1 MSTLELGVI
10 GNCAIASLVDRRGR
24 HVWHGM
30 GRLDGDPVFNALLG
44 GTDPQSGFMEAVVA
58 GGGEGR
64 QRYLPNTA
72 ILETTIEGAN
82 GTARIVDFA
91 PRFRRFGRMFR
102 PPMLVRRIEP
112 VAGRPRI
119 TLRLRPTFNYGSL
132 KPAITSGSNHARFVG
147 DAAVLRLTTDASVT
161 RILHESEFGLDR
173 PITLIVGADESI
185 TENPDSL
192 GRTFLAETEAYWYS
206 WVRDLNIPFDWQAAV
221 IRAAITLKMCSF
233 EDTGAVL
240 AALTTSVPEAAGTP
254 RTWDYRFSWLR
265 DSFYT
270 VTALNRLSAT
280 RTMEGFVRFI
290 VNIVEAGSSRGEPEE
305 IAPLFPIA
313 PGTETE
319 ERLIDSLPGYRGYG
333 PVRIGNAAVI
343 QRQNDTY
350 GSMVMTAAQMFWDER
365 LPRHGDVELYRQLCV
380 VGNEAHK
387 VALTPD
393 AGLWEYREREEVHT
407 FSAAMCWAAQHRL
420 GMIARRVGIDS
431 ESREWLARSGVLR
444 QEILKRATMPNG
456 TNGGWLSGVLDREMA
471 DASSL
476 VLPEIGLLPSDD
488 PRFHA
493 TLEMI
498 EKRLMRNGFL
508 MRYIEADD
516 FGKPSNAFLLCTFWY
531 IDALASVG
539 RRSEALELFNN
550 VLGRR
555 NHVGLLSEDIDPRTG
570 ELWGNFPQTYSQV
583 GLILSAMRLSRSW
596 EEGLW
601 HAS

>member
-10 GNCAIASLVDRRGR
+10 GNCAIASLIDRRGR
-24 HVWHGM
+24 HVWHGL

-44 GTDPQSGFMEAVVA
+44 GDDPQGGFMEAAVA
-58 GGGEGR
+58 GGKEGR
-64 QRYLPNTA
+64 QRYLPNSA
-72 ILETTIEGAN
+72 ILETIAEGTT
-82 GTARIVDFA
+82 GTLRIVDFA

-102 PPMLVRRIEP
+102 PPMLVRRLEP
-112 VAGRPRI
+112 VAGRPRV
-119 TLRLRPTFNYGSL
+119 TLRLRPTFNYGGL
-132 KPAITSGSNHARFVG
+132 KPQVTSGSHHARFVG
-147 DAAVLRLTTDASVT
+147 DNAVLRLTTDGSIT
-161 RILHESEFGLDR
+161 YILHETEFGLDR

-185 TENPDSL
+185 TEDPDSL
-192 GRTFLAETEAYWYS
+192 GRSFLAQTEAYWQG

-221 IRAAITLKMCSF
+221 IRAAITLKLCSF

-265 DSFYT
+265 DSFFT
-270 VTALNRLSAT
+270 VNALNRLSAT

-290 VNIVEAGSSRGEPEE
+290 VDIVEGGSSRGEADQ

-313 PGTETE
+313 PGTDTA
-319 ERLIDSLPGYRGYG
+319 ERLIDTLPGYRGYG
-333 PVRIGNAAVI
+333 PVRTGNAAVT

-365 LPRHGDVELYRQLCV
+365 LPRHGDMELYRQLCV

-387 VALTPD
+387 AALTPD

-420 GMIARRVGIDS
+420 GMIARRVGADA
-431 ESREWLARSGVLR
+431 ESREWLARAGVLR
-444 QEILKRATMPNG
+444 QEVLQRATMPE
-456 TNGGWLSGVLDREMA
+456 GGWLSGVLDRDMA

-476 VLPEIGLLPSDD
+476 VLPEIGLLRSDD

-493 TLEMI
+493 TLEVI
-498 EKRLMRNGFL
+498 GKRLMKNGFL
-508 MRYIEADD
+508 MRYVEADD

-539 RRSEALELFNN
+539 RRDEALELFNN
-550 VLGRR
+550 VLGQR
-555 NHVGLLSEDIDPRTG
+555 NHVGLLSEDIDPKTG

-583 GLILSAMRLSRSW
+583 GLILSAMRLSRTW

>member
-10 GNCAIASLVDRRGR
+10 GNCSIASLIDRRGR
-24 HVWHGM
+24 HVWHGL

-44 GTDPQSGFMEAVVA
+44 GNDPQGGYMEAAVA
-58 GGGEGR
+58 GGKEGR

-72 ILETTIEGAN
+72 VLETVVEGTS
-82 GTARIVDFA
+82 GTLRIVDFA

-102 PPMLVRRIEP
+102 PPMLVRRLEP
-112 VAGRPRI
+112 VTGRPRV
-119 TLRLRPTFNYGSL
+119 TLRMRPTFNYGGL
-132 KPAITSGSNHARFVG
+132 TPQVTIGSHHARFVG
-147 DAAVLRLTTDASVT
+147 DAAVLRLTTDGPIT
-161 RILHESEFGLDR
+161 YLLHETEFGLDR
-173 PITLIVGADESI
+173 PITLIVGADESVP
-185 TENPDSL
+185 EDPDSL
-192 GRTFLAETEAYWYS
+192 GRSFLAETVAYWQG
-206 WVRDLNIPFDWQAAV
+206 WVRDLHIPFDWQAAV
-221 IRAAITLKMCSF
+221 IRAAITLKLCSF

-265 DSFYT
+265 DSFFT

-290 VNIVEAGSSRGEPEE
+290 VDIVEGGSSRGEADR

-313 PGTETE
+313 PGTDTAEK
-319 ERLIDSLPGYRGYG
+319 LIDTLPGYRGYG
-333 PVRIGNAAVI
+333 PVRVGNAAVI

-365 LPRHGDVELYRQLCV
+365 LPRHGDMELYRQLCV

-387 VALTPD
+387 AALTPD
-393 AGLWEYREREEVHT
+393 AGLWEYRERAEVHT

-420 GMIARRVGIDS
+420 GMIARRVGADA
-431 ESREWLARSGVLR
+431 ESREWLARAGVLR
-444 QEILKRATMPNG
+444 QEVLQRATMADGN
-456 TNGGWLSGVLDREMA
+456 WLSGVLDRDMA

-476 VLPEIGLLPSDD
+476 VLPEIGLLRSDD

-493 TLEMI
+493 TLDVI
-498 EKRLMRNGFL
+498 GKRLMKNGFL
-508 MRYIEADD
+508 MRYVEADD

-539 RRSEALELFNN
+539 RREEALELFNN

-583 GLILSAMRLSRSW
+583 GLILSAMRLSRTW

>member
-1 MSTLELGVI
+1 MSTLDLGVI
-10 GNCAIASLVDRRGR
+10 GNCAIASLIDRSGR
-24 HVWHGM
+24 HVWHGL

-44 GTDPQSGFMEAVVA
+44 GNEPSGGFMEAA
-58 GGGEGR
+58 IEGGREGR

-72 ILETTIEGAN
+72 ILETTIEGTD
-82 GTARIVDFA
+82 GVARIVDFA

-102 PPMLVRRIEP
+102 PPMLVRRVEP
-112 VAGRPRI
+112 VAGRPRVR
-119 TLRLRPTFNYGSL
+119 LRIRPTFNYGAL
-132 KPAITSGSNHARFVG
+132 KPQVTSGSNHVRFAG
-147 DAAVLRLTTDASVT
+147 DTAVLRVTTDAPISY
-161 RILHESEFGLDR
+161 ILHETEFSLDR
-173 PITLIVGADESI
+173 PINLFVGVDESVPD
-185 TENPDSL
+185 NPDSL
-192 GRTFLAETEAYWYS
+192 ARSFLSETQDYWHT
-206 WVRDLNIPFDWQAAV
+206 WVRDLNIPFDWQVAV
-221 IRAAITLKMCSF
+221 IRAAITLKLCSF

-265 DSFYT
+265 DSFFT

-290 VNIVEAGSSRGEPEE
+290 VDIVEAGSSRGQPDM

-313 PGTETE
+313 PGTDTA
-319 ERLIDSLPGYRGYG
+319 ERLIDTLPGYRGFG
-333 PVRIGNAAVI
+333 PVRIGNAAVS
-343 QRQNDTY
+343 QRQNDSY

-365 LPRHGDVELYRQLCV
+365 LPRQGDMELYRKLCV

-420 GMIARRVGIDS
+420 GMIARRVGVDA
-431 ESREWLARSGVLR
+431 EAREWLARAGVLR
-444 QEILKRATMPNG
+444 QEVLQRAT
-456 TNGGWLSGVLDREMA
+456 TREGWLSGVLDRDML

-476 VLPEIGLLPSDD
+476 VLPEIGLLRTDD

-493 TLEMI
+493 TLDVVG
-498 EKRLMRNGFL
+498 KRLMRNGFL
-508 MRYIEADD
+508 MRYVESDD
-516 FGKPSNAFLLCTFWY
+516 FGKPTNAFLLCTFWY

-539 RRSEALELFNN
+539 RREEAMELFNN
-550 VLGRR
+550 LLGRR
-555 NHVGLLSEDIDPRTG
+555 NHVGLLSEDLDPHTG
-570 ELWGNFPQTYSQV
+570 QLWGNFPQTYSQV

-601 HAS
+601 HAL

>member
-1 MSTLELGVI
+1 VSGLNLGVI
-10 GNCAIASLVDRRGR
+10 GNCAIASLIDRNGR
-24 HVWHGM
+24 HVWHGL
-30 GRLDGDPVFNALLG
+30 GRLDGDPVFNAWLG
-44 GTDPQSGFMEAVVA
+44 GDEPQGGFMDAVVTGA
-58 GGGEGR
+58 KGTGR

-72 ILETTIEGAN
+72 ILETTIIGAG
-82 GTARIVDFA
+82 GTVRIVDFA

-102 PPMLVRRIEP
+102 PPMLVRRLEP
-112 VAGRPRI
+112 LEGRPRVSI
-119 TLRLRPTFNYGSL
+119 RLRPTFSYGAH
-132 KPAITSGSNHARFVG
+132 KAQTTSGSNHVRFFSES
-147 DAAVLRLTTDASVT
+147 AVMRLTTDASVT
-161 RILHESEFGLDR
+161 AILHETEFALDR

-185 TENPDSL
+185 LESPDSL
-192 GRTFLAETEAYWYS
+192 YRTFLAETEAYWYT

-221 IRAAITLKMCSF
+221 IRAAITLKLCSF

-265 DSFYT
+265 DSFFT

-280 RTMEGFVRFI
+280 RTMERFVRFI
-290 VNIVEAGSSRGEPEE
+290 VDIVEGASAHGEADQ

-313 PGTETE
+313 PGMDTA
-319 ERLIDSLPGYRGYG
+319 ERIVDSLPGYRGQQ
-333 PVRIGNAAVI
+333 PVRIGNAAVA

-350 GSMVMTAAQMFWDER
+350 GSMVLTAAQMFWDER
-365 LPRHGDVELYRQLCV
+365 LPRQGDMELYRRLCL
-380 VGNEAHK
+380 VGNEAHRA
-387 VALTPD
+387 ALTPD

-420 GMIARRVGIDS
+420 GMIARRIGIDS
-431 ESREWLARSGVLR
+431 ESREWLARAGVLR
-444 QEILKRATMPNG
+444 QEVLQRATMADG
-456 TNGGWLSGVLDREMA
+456 SLSGVLDREMA

-476 VLPEIGLLPSDD
+476 VLPEIGLLSSDD
-488 PRFHA
+488 QRFHS
-493 TLEMI
+493 TLDMVA
-498 EKRLMRNGFL
+498 KRLMRNGFV
-508 MRYIEADD
+508 MRYVEADD
-516 FGKPSNAFLLCTFWY
+516 FGRPSNACLLCTFWY

-539 RRSEALELFNN
+539 RREEALELFNN
-550 VLGRR
+550 VLGQR
-555 NHVGLLSEDIDPRTG
+555 NHVGLLSEDLDPTTG

>member
-1 MSTLELGVI
+1 MSSLDLGVI
-10 GNCAIASLVDRRGR
+10 GNCAIASLIDRGGR
-24 HVWHGM
+24 HVWHGL

-44 GTDPQSGFMEAVVA
+44 GEDPAAGYMEAA
-58 GGGEGR
+58 LTGLRDSR

-72 ILETTIEGAN
+72 IFETILESDSGVM
-82 GTARIVDFA
+82 RILDFA

-102 PPMLVRRIEP
+102 PPMLVRRLEP
-112 VAGRPRI
+112 VSGRPRI
-119 TLRLRPTFNYGSL
+119 TVRLRPTFDYGSL
-132 KPAITSGSNHARFVG
+132 KPQITTGSNHARFVG
-147 DAAVLRLTTDASVT
+147 DSGVMRLTTDMSITYV
-161 RILHESEFGLDR
+161 LHETEFSLDR
-173 PITLIVGADESI
+173 PLTLIVGADESVPD
-185 TENPDSL
+185 NPDSVA
-192 GRTFLAETEAYWYS
+192 RTFLAETEAYWQT

-221 IRAAITLKMCSF
+221 IRAAITLKLCSF

-254 RTWDYRFSWLR
+254 RTWDYRFCWLR
-265 DSFYT
+265 DAFFT

-280 RTMEGFVRFI
+280 RTMEMFVRFI
-290 VNIVEAGSSRGEPEE
+290 VDIVEAGSSRGEVDL

-313 PGTETE
+313 PGTATE
-319 ERLIDSLPGYRGYG
+319 ERIVTSLPGYRGIG
-333 PVRIGNAAVI
+333 PVRIGNAAVS

-365 LPRHGDVELYRQLCV
+365 LPRQGDMELYRKLCL

-387 VALTPD
+387 AALTPD

-420 GMIARRVGIDS
+420 GMIARRVGVDG
-431 ESREWLARSGVLR
+431 EAREWLGRAGVLR
-444 QEILKRATMPNG
+444 QEILQRATTPE
-456 TNGGWLSGVLDREMA
+456 GWLSGVLDRGMA

-476 VLPEIGLLPSDD
+476 VLPEIGLLRSDD

-493 TLEMI
+493 TLDVVNR
-498 EKRLMRNGFL
+498 KLMRNGFV
-508 MRYIEADD
+508 MRYVEADD

-531 IDALASVG
+531 IDALVSVG
-539 RRSEALELFNN
+539 RRDEALELFNN

-555 NHVGLLSEDIDPRTG
+555 NHVGLLAEDLDPNTG

>member
-24 HVWHGM
+24 HVWHGL
-30 GRLDGDPVFNALLG
+30 GRLDGDPVFNSLLG
-44 GTDPQSGFMEAVVA
+44 GDDPEGGYMEAVVA
-58 GGGEGR
+58 GGKEGR

-72 ILETTIEGAN
+72 VLETVVEGTT
-82 GTARIVDFA
+82 GTLRIVDFA

-102 PPMLVRRIEP
+102 PPMLVRRLEP
-112 VAGRPRI
+112 VAGRPRV
-119 TLRLRPTFNYGSL
+119 TLRLRPTFNYGGL
-132 KPAITSGSNHARFVG
+132 KPQVTSGSHHVRFVG
-147 DAAVLRLTTDASVT
+147 DAAVLRLTTDGSITYV
-161 RILHESEFGLDR
+161 LHETEFGLDR

-185 TENPDSL
+185 TEDPDGL
-192 GRTFLAETEAYWYS
+192 GRSFLAETEAYWQS
-206 WVRDLNIPFDWQAAV
+206 WVRDLHIPFDWQAAV
-221 IRAAITLKMCSF
+221 IRAAITLKLCSF

-265 DSFYT
+265 DSFFT

-290 VNIVEAGSSRGEPEE
+290 VDIVEGGSSRGEADQ

-313 PGTETE
+313 PGTDTAEK
-319 ERLIDSLPGYRGYG
+319 LIDTLPGYRGYG

-365 LPRHGDVELYRQLCV
+365 LPRHGDMELYRQLCV

-387 VALTPD
+387 AALTPD

-420 GMIARRVGIDS
+420 GMIARRVGADA
-431 ESREWLARSGVLR
+431 ESREWLARAGVLR
-444 QEILKRATMPNG
+444 QEVLQRATMPD
-456 TNGGWLSGVLDREMA
+456 GGWLSGVLDRDMA

-476 VLPEIGLLPSDD
+476 VLPEIGLLRSDD

-493 TLEMI
+493 TLDLI
-498 EKRLMRNGFL
+498 GKRLMKNGFL
-508 MRYIEADD
+508 MRYVEADD

>member
-1 MSTLELGVI
+1 MSTLELGVV
-10 GNCAIASLVDRRGR
+10 GNCAIASLIDRRGR
-24 HVWHGM
+24 HVWHGL

-44 GTDPQSGFMEAVVA
+44 GNEPQGGYMEAAVA
-58 GGGEGR
+58 GGKEGR

-72 ILETTIEGAN
+72 ILETVVD
-82 GTARIVDFA
+82 GTTGTLRIVDFA
-91 PRFRRFGRMFR
+91 PRFHRFGRMFR
-102 PPMLVRRIEP
+102 PPMLVRRLEP
-112 VAGRPRI
+112 IAGRPRI
-119 TLRLRPTFNYGSL
+119 TLRLRPTFNYGGL
-132 KPAITSGSNHARFVG
+132 KPQVTSGSHHARFVG
-147 DAAVLRLTTDASVT
+147 DAAALRLTTNASITYV
-161 RILHESEFGLDR
+161 LHETEFGLDR
-173 PITLIVGADESI
+173 PLTLIVGADESI
-185 TENPDSL
+185 TEDPDSL
-192 GRTFLAETEAYWYS
+192 GRSFLTQTEAYWQS

-221 IRAAITLKMCSF
+221 IRAAITLKLCSF

-265 DSFYT
+265 DSFFT
-270 VTALNRLSAT
+270 VNALNRLSAT

-290 VNIVEAGSSRGEPEE
+290 VDIVEGGSSRGEADL

-313 PGTETE
+313 PGTETT
-319 ERLIDSLPGYRGYG
+319 ERLIDTLPGYRGYG
-333 PVRIGNAAVI
+333 PVRTGNAAVI

-365 LPRHGDVELYRQLCV
+365 LPRHGDIELYRQLCV

-387 VALTPD
+387 AALTPD

-420 GMIARRVGIDS
+420 GMIARRVGVDS
-431 ESREWLARSGVLR
+431 ESREWLARAGVLR
-444 QEILKRATMPNG
+444 QEVLQRATMPD
-456 TNGGWLSGVLDREMA
+456 GGWLSGVLDRDMA

-476 VLPEIGLLPSDD
+476 VLPEIGLLRSDD

-493 TLEMI
+493 TLDVI
-498 EKRLMRNGFL
+498 GKRLMKNGFL

-539 RRSEALELFNN
+539 RRDEALELFNN

-583 GLILSAMRLSRSW
+583 GLILSAMRLSRTW